1 METRNELKAR
11 IARLESRLDL
21 VESELTYLNELLQE
35 CGFPNGIQTLKATIT
50 DLLSEADDLYYPL
63 DNEDDYP
70 PTQTFNPFA

>member
-11 IARLESRLDL
+11 VARLESRLDL
-21 VESELTYLNELLQE
+21 VESELTHLNALLQE
-35 CGFPNGIQTLKATIT
+35 CGFPQGIQTLKATIT
-50 DLLSEADDLYYPL
+50 DLLEQTDDLYYPQ